1 MKVFAISDTHGQ
13 LEGLDP
19 KGADLVVVAGD
30 FGIMKGWGAWHL
42 YAQVDWVNTRLAEW
56 CASYPRTKFRFVPG
70 NHDLFAE
77 QPGLLSEVS
86 RRRTRSSSSTSPTR
100 CGTSRLCSTFERA
113 Q

>member
-1 MKVFAISDTHGQ
+1 MKVFAISDMHGR

-42 YAQVDWVNTRLAEW
+42 YGQVEWVNTRLAEW
-56 CASYPRTKFRFVPG
+56 CASCPKTQFRFVPG

-77 QPGLLSEVS
+77 QPGLLSEV
-86 RRRTRSSSSTSPTR
+86 
-100 CGTSRLCSTFERA
+100 RLPENAKLLVDESYEVRYEPFVFDL
-113 Q
+113 